1 MFDGVKCSGEAK
13 AELKCVEV
21 DEEDDSI
28 INPFNVEENCNK
40 VKHIHYAKIS
50 IVKLGIRK
58 NVGCEMSFL
67 YWYRERNEIESQAR
81 VALTVT

>member
-40 VKHIHYAKIS
+40 VKHIHYAKMS

-67 YWYRERNEIESQAR
+67 YWHERAE
-81 VALTVT
+81 